1 MLLDGLSRD
10 AVLAAIR
17 EFDEI
22 GRDRF
27 LERYGYGSARDYVLV
42 HEGKRYDSKAIAG
55 VAYGYDHSD
64 EGPLTP
70 DQFVGGRAT
79 VVRVLESLGFEMDDT
94 SVAREPAQERVWVI
108 RAGRGGEQE
117 SLALDQSVAL
127 IGWSTLGE
135 LSTELSR
142 DELKERIQAEYGER
156 RPQSLASQAGQI
168 YRFVNEVSIGDLVVL
183 PLRTSPN
190 HVAVGRVASHYRYR
204 EDGPFFD
211 SDGRHTHDVE
221 WLGRSIPSERFDP
234 DLRDA
239 FGQQGTVSEV
249 TKDAAAKRI
258 LEVALE
264 GADASAIHLVLKWSP
279 TLEANTIELHRQ
291 VAEQHGAVWWG
302 RVSKPGTTG
311 LAADRLRKFEEQIDR
326 GSLTNIYLHSAA
338 ATWRTRLL
346 AITTNDDDLDESLIP
361 SYYEPET
368 HHSLWVKITDFEETD
383 PAELTEGFV
392 LAQSGEPVTLGA
404 LGNQTPLIIRKQSA
418 TLPARY
424 FILNQ
429 ASAGGGYDD
438 EEGFAYHWTERSS
451 GAWKQLANSPG
462 ANFVY
467 YRPGQAADGTGQTY
481 FGAGQI
487 ASIARE
493 KREDGLQHFVA
504 RIEDF
509 STFDTPVPW
518 KQGPNRNAQTSI
530 QPITRVQYEKLLAQG
545 MTDNRA
551 ITFDVESIRA
561 AAEERGL
568 ILADDIYTQLVAALN
583 SGKHVIL
590 TGPPGTAKTTLAQVA
605 AETARDA
612 NLCSDYTLTTATADW
627 TTFETIGG
635 LRPTS
640 AGELEFHEGHFL
652 SALRQNRWLVID
664 ELNRSNFDRAFG
676 QLFTVLSGQPVVLPY
691 HRPQA
696 GTSPL
701 TLVPAGKD
709 PPIGDAD
716 VLEIPQGW
724 RIVATMNVFDKT
736 LLFEMSFALM
746 RRFAFIEVAS
756 PSEAVFEAL
765 IDREAGGEAAPA
777 TLAKQ
782 LLQLRQLKDL
792 GPAVYM
798 DVARYLRER
807 MAIDAAEDGQL
818 LFEAFYSYLLPQFE
832 GLDDASGE
840 QLFGALGQLVGPNR
854 KERLRSTLNE
864 VLGLELQPPQSGT
877 GSALPEPEPEV
888 VEEEP

>member
-22 GRDRF
+22 GRDEF
-27 LERYGYGSARDYVLV
+27 LERYGYGPARDYVLV
-42 HEGKRYDSKAIAG
+42 YEGKRYDSKAIAG
-55 VAYGYDHSD
+55 VAYGYDHPG
-64 EGPLTP
+64 EAPLTP

-79 VVRVLESLGFEMDDT
+79 VMRVLGSLGFEVDDT
-94 SVAREPAQERVWVI
+94 SVEEEPAGERVWII
-108 RAGRGGEQE
+108 RAGREGEQE
-117 SLALDQSVAL
+117 SLALDQNVAL
-127 IGWSTLGE
+127 IGWSTLGQ
-135 LSTELSR
+135 LNSELSR
-142 DELKERIQAEYGER
+142 DELKKRIQAEYGEH

-168 YRFVNEVSIGDLVVL
+168 YRFVNEVSVGDLVVL
-183 PLRTSPN
+183 PLRTNPN
-190 HVAVGRVASHYRYR
+190 RVAVGRIVGPYRYR
-204 EDGPFFD
+204 EDGSFFD

-221 WLGRSIPSERFDP
+221 WLSRSIPYERFDP

-249 TKDAAAKRI
+249 TKDAAAARI

-279 TLEANTIELHRQ
+279 TLEPNTIELHRQ
-291 VAEQHGAVWWG
+291 VVEQHGAVWWG

-311 LAADRLRKFEEQIDR
+311 LAADRLRKFQEQIDS
-326 GSLTNIYLHSAA
+326 GSLTNVYLHAAA

-346 AITTNDDDLDESLIP
+346 AITTTRDDVDESLIP
-361 SYYEPET
+361 SYYKPGT

-383 PAELTEGFV
+383 PVELTEGFV

-404 LGNQTPLIIRKQSA
+404 LGNQTPIIIRKQSA

-429 ASAGGGYDD
+429 AAAGGGYAD
-438 EEGFAYHWTERSS
+438 EEGLIYHWTERSS

-467 YRPGQAADGTGQTY
+467 YRPGEAVDGTGQTY
-481 FGAGQI
+481 FGTGQI
-487 ASIARE
+487 ASIGSDE
-493 KREDGLQHFVA
+493 REDGLQHFMA
-504 RIEDF
+504 QIEHF
-509 STFDTPVPW
+509 RTFDTPVPW
-518 KQGPNRNAQTSI
+518 KEGPTRNAQTSI
-530 QPITRVQYEKLLAQG
+530 QPITRVQYEKLLAEG
-545 MTDNRA
+545 MTDNQA
-551 ITFDVESIRA
+551 ITFDVDSVRA

-568 ILADDIYTQLVAALN
+568 ILTDEIYTQLVAALN

-590 TGPPGTAKTTLAQVA
+590 TGPPGTAKTTVAQVV

-612 NLCSDYTLTTATADW
+612 GLCSDYTLTTATADW

-640 AGELEFHEGHFL
+640 VGELEFHEGHFL
-652 SALRQNRWLVID
+652 SAIRQNRWLVID

-676 QLFTVLSGQPVVLPY
+676 QLFTVLSGQTVVLPY
-691 HRPQA
+691 HRPHS

-701 TLVPAGKD
+701 TLVPEGKE

-756 PSEAVFEAL
+756 PSQAVFEAL
-765 IDREAGGEAAPA
+765 IDREAGGETAPA
-777 TLAKQ
+777 YLAKQ

-798 DVARYLRER
+798 DLARYLPRTHGNPR
-807 MAIDAAEDGQL
+807 CRGRAA
-818 LFEAFYSYLLPQFE
+818 A
-832 GLDDASGE
+832 
-840 QLFGALGQLVGPNR
+840 V
-854 KERLRSTLNE
+854 
-864 VLGLELQPPQSGT
+864 
-877 GSALPEPEPEV
+877 
-888 VEEEP
+888 